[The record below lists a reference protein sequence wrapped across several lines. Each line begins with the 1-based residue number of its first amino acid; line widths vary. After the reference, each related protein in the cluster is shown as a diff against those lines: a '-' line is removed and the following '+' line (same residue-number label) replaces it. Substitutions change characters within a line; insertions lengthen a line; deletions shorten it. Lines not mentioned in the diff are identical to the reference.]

1 MEPSRDD
8 PEIHG
13 IRLTT
18 DEHLKL
24 SQLLIGQRIE
34 SGSHDDVI
42 DALYRSGEVL
52 QRKDFESLVRS
63 TYYQLDDGAVFL
75 KKTLQEILQDDNLFH
90 DIQNYK
96 NHQAVLDSDVDL
108 SGRLF
113 FSLGRC
119 SAICAS
125 QRLSVTLATKAFFC
139 RKSI

>member
-96 NHQAVLDSDVDL
+96 KNQAVLDSDVEL
-108 SGRLF
+108 SGGLF
-113 FSLGRC
+113 LSLY
-119 SAICAS
+119 S
-125 QRLSVTLATKAFFC
+125 
-139 RKSI
+139 